1 MLQFIVRRLA
11 AGIVLVA
18 AVSITTFLVMYV
30 NVDRVVRTLVGEN
43 ASAEQVAARAHEL
56 GLDRPLVVQLGDW
69 LLGAVRGDLG
79 TSYFTSEPVVLA
91 VANRMPV
98 TLSLLAGAL
107 IILTVL
113 SAVIGIFAG
122 VRQGGAV
129 DRIIQIASEILSSIP
144 KFWLAL
150 MLVLVLAIQLRVFP
164 ATGYMPLSAGFG
176 AWAWS
181 ILLPT
186 VAIVLGELR
195 VISMVRGS
203 VADELRKDYVRTL
216 RARGLG
222 EAEILFVHVLRNASG
237 PWLSL
242 MSMKVVALIGGAVV
256 IEQVFALPGIGSLA
270 TTAATGGDVPVLLG
284 VVVFIA
290 ALITVIYIVFDVL
303 TAWLNPKVRLS

>member
-1 MLQFIVRRLA
+1 MLQFIARRLV
-11 AGIVLVA
+11 AGLVLVVT
-18 AVSITTFLVMYV
+18 VSVATFLVMYV
-30 NVDRVVRTLVGEN
+30 NADRVVRTLVGEN
-43 ASAEQVAARAHEL
+43 ASEEQVAARAQEL
-56 GLDRPLVVQLGDW
+56 GLDRPLLTQLVDW
-69 LLGAVRGDLG
+69 LLNAARGDLG

-91 VANRMPV
+91 VVNRIPV
-98 TLSLLAGAL
+98 TLSLLVCSL
-107 IILTVL
+107 VVLTIL
-113 SAVIGIFAG
+113 SAVIGVFAG
-122 VRQGGAV
+122 VRQGGV
-129 DRIIQIASEILSSIP
+129 IDRVIQIVSEIFSSIP

-150 MLVLVLAIQLRVFP
+150 MLVLLFAIQMRVFP
-164 ATGYMPLSAGFG
+164 ATGYVPLADGFP

-186 VAIVLGELR
+186 IAIVLGELR

-216 RARGLG
+216 RARGLS
-222 EAEILFVHVLRNASG
+222 EVEILFVHVLRNASG

-242 MSMKVVALIGGAVV
+242 MSMKVVALIGGVVV

-290 ALITVIYIVFDVL
+290 AMITVVYIVFDIL